1 MAMKK
6 QPRRPK
12 KEYPTTLEPHPYS
25 LLIPEATDEEF
36 QALKSDIAENG
47 LQERISLYQG
57 KILDGRHR
65 YRACIELEIE
75 PDLMPLDD
83 DLTDKKAK
91 SLVISMNV
99 KRRHLT
105 AGQKA
110 MIAAEMVTTDEKGGR
125 PKNRAKM
132 HGFDQEITT
141 DEASEMMNVSPRSVK
156 QARQVIEKASSSVVD
171 AVKKG
176 EVAVSDAASIVD
188 KPKKVQDFAVKS
200 VREAKKKAEETG
212 KDNKVTLKKVAQVAD
227 NNPLLRGAKAGG
239 GEVEWYTPPEMV
251 DLAREAM
258 GSIDVDP
265 ASNPT
270 AQQWI
275 DAGEYFTAET
285 DGLAQEWNG
294 NVWINPPYK
303 TDLIRGFADKAV
315 EEFKAGRMKQMCWLS
330 PPNST
335 DANWCQGLFE
345 ISSAICFPNER
356 TRFIASDGHAEGSAW
371 SSMIIYVGKGS
382 VKFDKAFSKI
392 GVVWKRRVK

>member
-1 MAMKK
+1 MTVKR

-12 KEYPTTLEPHPYS
+12 KETTTTLEPHPYS

-47 LQERISLYQG
+47 LQERIALYQG

-83 DLTDKKAK
+83 DLTDKKAM

-110 MIAAEMVTTDEKGGR
+110 MIAAEMVTERHGGDR
-125 PKNRAKM
+125 KS
-132 HGFDQEITT
+132 DQVANLQLDPITRE
-141 DEASEMMNVSPRSVK
+141 EAANMMSVSPRSVDHASK
-156 QARQVIEKASSSVVD
+156 VIEKASSKVVD
-171 AVKKG
+171 SVKKG

-227 NNPLLRGAKAGG
+227 SNPLLRGAKAGG

-275 DAGEYFTAET
+275 DAGDYFTAET
-285 DGLAQEWNG
+285 DGLSQVWNG
-294 NVWINPPYK
+294 NIWINPPYK

-345 ISSAICFPNER
+345 ISSAICFPSDR

-382 VKFDKAFSKI
+382 AKFDKVFSKI